1 MWTILQAIGLNK
13 WIVYGMAALAI
24 GASITT
30 IVLRIRANGA
40 QSEKL
45 RQAQEGLSR
54 MQRETRERAKIE
66 SMSTAAAR
74 KRLRDKWSSRS

>member
-13 WIVYGMAALAI
+13 WIVYGSIALLI
-24 GASITT
+24 LSSLGLT
-30 IVLRIRANGA
+30 VMRIRANGA

-54 MQRETRERAKIE
+54 MQKETRERAKIE